1 MLVLLMSIFLTSMVP
16 DLPEQLP
23 DTVIESVSD
32 GDASGTL
39 QVMPDPG
46 IALMNEQLSVISD
59 QVDLLVD
66 LSTQPSVDAY
76 QVSEYYQN
84 YFRGVLQN
92 MPYTEYLCYA
102 ERIQSGSG
110 YNNYITHYYLLY
122 DLVIEDG
129 EVVSGYYPCLDVYAQ
144 DNVYYLVQTTK
155 RFVGYP
161 TMGFASFAPYSAL
174 IDRSFDYRSL
184 YVGII
189 CVLVF
194 FLIARKTVF
203 S

>member
-1 MLVLLMSIFLTSMVP
+1 MLVLLMSLFLTSAVP
-16 DLPEQLP
+16 ELPAP
-23 DTVIESVSD
+23 DPEVITETVSSGDSSV
-32 GDASGTL
+32 
-39 QVMPDPG
+39 VIVPDPG

-122 DLVIEDG
+122 DLVIVDG
-129 EVVSGYYPCLDVYAQ
+129 EVVSGYYPCLDVYTQ

-155 RFVGYP
+155 RFEGYP
-161 TMGFASFAPYSAL
+161 TMGFASFSPYSAL